1 MGKIYRFPEPVAKSS
16 GAARGHAGPG
26 DLVPIRGGGLETTLE
41 MVGFLRSLANQSYLD
56 RYNRVQPSARD
67 GRDDAAAQ
75 SIPEEW
81 R

>member
-1 MGKIYRFPEPVAKSS
+1 M
-16 GAARGHAGPG
+16 
-26 DLVPIRGGGLETTLE
+26 PIRGGGLETTLE